1 MANKSH
7 RIDKGQLLEM
17 SLTQF
22 SRLAG
27 GSEGNWSR
35 WFSGDRNVSANSLI
49 GPAARLGMTP
59 GELLDL
65 ILERRR
71 RNVQEK
77 MRALDIAVDSLPE
90 SDRASIVN
98 SQVKKLLRR

>member
-1 MANKSH
+1 
-7 RIDKGQLLEM
+7 M
-17 SLTQF
+17 SQF

-27 GSEGNWSR
+27 GCDVNWSR
-35 WFSGDRNVSANSLI
+35 WFSGDRNILTNSLI
-49 GPAARLGMTP
+49 SPAARLGLTP

-71 RNVQEK
+71 RSVQKK
-77 MRALDIAVDSLPE
+77 MKALDASVDSLSE
-90 SDRASIVN
+90 SDRASVVN